1 MRLFCVRNHSEQ
13 HHFDTFTNVYYFF
26 LYAEHMHMKNESNQQ
41 KPPINEI
48 YFFFK
53 MKLMGIVRMH
63 LAEIELRCKQI
74 YAKFNSM
81 ERMFFFLIRRGKYF

>member
-1 MRLFCVRNHSEQ
+1 
-13 HHFDTFTNVYYFF
+13 
-26 LYAEHMHMKNESNQQ
+26 MKNESNQQ

-74 YAKFNSM
+74 YAKLNSM
-81 ERMFFFLIRRGKYF
+81 ERMFFFSFGEANISKGNSHTTSIFKIDFLL